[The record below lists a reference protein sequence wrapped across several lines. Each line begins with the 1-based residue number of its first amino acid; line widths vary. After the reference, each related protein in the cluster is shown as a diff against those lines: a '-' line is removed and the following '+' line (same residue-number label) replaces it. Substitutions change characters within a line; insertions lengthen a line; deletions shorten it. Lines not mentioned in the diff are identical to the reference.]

1 MLDVF
6 VRDYSAPGDEHDALG
21 ALSAG
26 PSTGTPNN
34 LLQCSSLI
42 IGA

>member
-6 VRDYSAPGDEHDALG
+6 VRDYSAPATSTMR
-21 ALSAG
+21 SAHC
-26 PSTGTPNN
+26 PRTFYGTPNN